1 MKEYTLTGNEYRFA
15 ELVWKNEP
23 VASGDLVKLCEAKFG
38 WKKST
43 TYTVL
48 KKLCV
53 NRILKNEEAMV
64 TALIKREEYHQIR
77 GEEFISDNYGGS
89 LPKFIAAFMDRKK
102 LTKNQIE
109 EIKEII
115 DSYEEDR

>member
-1 MKEYTLTGNEYRFA
+1 MKEYVLTDNEFRFA
-15 ELVWKNEP
+15 ELVWKKEP
-23 VASGDLVKLCEAKFG
+23 IPSGDLVKLCEEEFG

-53 NRILKNEEAMV
+53 NRILKNEEAIV
-64 TALIKREEYHQIR
+64 TALISREEYHQIR
-77 GEEFISDNYGGS
+77 SEEFIGDNYEGS
-89 LPKFIAAFMDRKK
+89 LPKFIAAFMDRRK
-102 LTKNQIE
+102 LTKKQID

-115 DSYEEDR
+115 DNYEEDM